1 MSDLPSLQLADRQR
15 KVVYSG
21 LTVVV
26 VVLAVAAL
34 IAHTGFQQFLQL
46 TVDGLT
52 IGALYAVIALGY
64 TLVYGVLQL
73 INFAHSEV
81 FMFGAFGGLFA
92 ARGLLGNG
100 GLPSGI
106 ESVGLVA
113 FGLGCGALAGGV
125 AAFVLERTAYRPL
138 RKRGAPRLA
147 YLISAIGASLFA
159 SNLAGKQFGRQNV
172 PVPPL
177 FTDGVLFRFFGA
189 EVTVVTLFI
198 FGTAITMLLLL
209 ERLVNGTRL
218 GSGIRAV
225 AQDAD
230 TASLMGVNVER
241 VIVVTFIIGG
251 LLAGAGGFLYAVVFN
266 ASYNMGFVPG
276 VKAFTAAVL
285 GGIGNVR
292 GAVVGGLVLGLVE
305 NYGGY
310 LTQASYKDVIA
321 FGVLVLVLLIRP
333 SGLLGERLGR
343 AA

>member
-1 MSDLPSLQLADRQR
+1 VQVSQLKAPSVRTASTSVLAI
-15 KVVYSG
+15 
-21 LTVVV
+21 
-26 VVLAVAAL
+26 VVLVVAIVAF
-34 IAHTGFQQFLQL
+34 IRHVGSQQFLQL

-81 FMFGAFGGLFA
+81 FMFGAFGGLYA
-92 ARGLLGNG
+92 ARWVVGDS
-100 GLPSGI
+100 GLPKGA
-106 ESVGLVA
+106 ESVAYVV
-113 FGLGCGALAGGV
+113 FGLACGALAGAV
-125 AAFVLERTAYRPL
+125 AAFLLERTAYRPL
-138 RKRGAPRLA
+138 RKRSAPRLA

-159 SNLAGKQFGRQNV
+159 SNLAGKEFGRQNV
-172 PVPPL
+172 PVPQL
-177 FTDGVLFRFFGA
+177 FTDGVLFRIGGA
-189 EVTVVTLFI
+189 EVTLQTLFI
-198 FGTAITMLLLL
+198 FATAGAMLILVD
-209 ERLVNGTRL
+209 RLVGVTRL

-241 VIVVTFIIGG
+241 IIVVTFIIGG
-251 LLAGAGGFLYAVVFN
+251 LLAGAGGFLYAIVFN

-321 FGVLVLVLLIRP
+321 FGVLVMVLLVRP

>member
-1 MSDLPSLQLADRQR
+1 VPSQLKGPSTRTALTSAVL
-15 KVVYSG
+15 VVA
-21 LTVVV
+21 LVVGI
-26 VVLAVAAL
+26 VAF
-34 IAHTGFQQFLQL
+34 IRHTGLEQFLQL

-81 FMFGAFGGLFA
+81 FMFGAFGGLFG
-92 ARGLLGNG
+92 ARWLLGDD
-100 GLPSGI
+100 GLPSGLH
-106 ESVGLVA
+106 SVVLIA
-113 FGLGCGALAGGV
+113 FGLGCGALAGAV
-125 AAFVLERTAYRPL
+125 AAFLLERTAYRPL

-159 SNLAGKQFGRQNV
+159 SNLAGKEFGRQNV
-172 PVPPL
+172 PVPQL
-177 FTDGVLFRFFGA
+177 FTDGVLFRIGGA
-189 EVTVVTLFI
+189 EITLTTVFI
-198 FGTAITMLLLL
+198 FVTAIAMLIVL

-241 VIVVTFIIGG
+241 IIVITFVIGG

-266 ASYNMGFVPG
+266 ASYTMGFVPG
-276 VKAFTAAVL
+276 VKAITAAVL

>member
-1 MSDLPSLQLADRQR
+1 LPSSLLAARQR
-15 KVVYSG
+15 KVAYGG
-21 LTVVV
+21 LT
-26 VVLAVAAL
+26 VLAVAVAVAL
-34 IAHTGFQQFLQL
+34 LIVRTGLQQFLQL

-81 FMFGAFGGLFA
+81 FMLGAFGGLFS
-92 ARGLLGNG
+92 ARWLLGDG
-100 GLPSGI
+100 GLPSGL
-106 ESVGLVA
+106 ESVALVA
-113 FGLGCGALAGGV
+113 FGLGCGALAGGL
-125 AAFVLERTAYRPL
+125 AAFLLERTAYRPL

-159 SNLAGKQFGRQNV
+159 ANLAGKQFGRQNV

-177 FTDGVLFRFFGA
+177 FTDGVLFTIHGA
-189 EVTVVTLFI
+189 QITVVTLLI
-198 FGTAITMLLLL
+198 FGTATTMLLLL

-218 GSGIRAV
+218 GSGIRSV

-241 VIVVTFIIGG
+241 VIVVTFVIGG
-251 LLAGAGGFLYAVVFN
+251 LLAGAGGFLYAIVFN

-321 FGVLVLVLLIRP
+321 FGVLVLVLLVRP

>member
-1 MSDLPSLQLADRQR
+1 M
-15 KVVYSG
+15 
-21 LTVVV
+21 
-26 VVLAVAAL
+26 
-34 IAHTGFQQFLQL
+34 QQFLQL

-52 IGALYAVIALGY
+52 VGALYAVIALGY

-81 FMFGAFGGLFA
+81 FMFGAFGGLFM
-92 ARGLLGNG
+92 ARWLLGG
-100 GLPSGI
+100 SGLPSGI
-106 ESVGLVA
+106 TSVGLIA
-113 FGLGCGALAGGV
+113 FGLACGAVAGAV
-125 AAFVLERTAYRPL
+125 AAFLLERTAYRPL
-138 RKRGAPRLA
+138 RRRGAPRLA

-159 SNLAGKQFGRQNV
+159 SNLAGKEFGRQNV
-172 PVPPL
+172 PVPQL
-177 FTDGVLFRFFGA
+177 YTNGVLFRIGGA
-189 EVTVVTLFI
+189 EVTVQTLFI
-198 FGTAITMLLLL
+198 FVTAAAMLILL

-241 VIVVTFIIGG
+241 IIVVTFVIGG
-251 LLAGAGGFLYAVVFN
+251 LLAGAGGFLYAIVFN
-266 ASYNMGFVPG
+266 ASYNLGFVPG

-292 GAVVGGLVLGLVE
+292 GAVIGGLVLGLVE